1 MSKSDKRLIELKITS
16 LKVKDKFLVFESY
29 IWPGFSIFKI
39 RKEDHFLHQR
49 PEPLILDYA
58 NFGSYRAKKKRE
70 KKSENYSKIIFIR
83 EAQS

>member
-16 LKVKDKFLVFESY
+16 LKVKDKFLVSESY

-49 PEPLILDYA
+49 PEPLILGYA
-58 NFGSYRAKKKRE
+58 NFGHRAKKKE
-70 KKSENYSKIIFIR
+70 EKSENYITIFFIR